1 MLTIHTA
8 SMQLL
13 TTPRPASSMR
23 SHHPDLPQRRAQP
36 PTCSIMALSPT
47 VQDNPLP
54 NSGTCAGPTPPC
66 HHSSSSAQSS
76 PPQVHSHHSATTKHP
91 CAGDAVSDTHLFSML
106 KEEPTH
112 PLAAHTGS
120 NPYFFLQ
127 KICVKSSNGRLLPL
141 NIFLPEITTNLIIS
155 MPEFTGESVRLIK
168 WMSVIYQPQMISCQL
183 KRSQTP
189 NWNVKDSA

>member
-54 NSGTCAGPTPPC
+54 NSGTCAGPTPMPSQQQLCPEQPTPGALPPLSNNQTSPC
-66 HHSSSSAQSS
+66 
-76 PPQVHSHHSATTKHP
+76 
-91 CAGDAVSDTHLFSML
+91 
-106 KEEPTH
+106 
-112 PLAAHTGS
+112 
-120 NPYFFLQ
+120 
-127 KICVKSSNGRLLPL
+127 R
-141 NIFLPEITTNLIIS
+141 
-155 MPEFTGESVRLIK
+155 
-168 WMSVIYQPQMISCQL
+168 
-183 KRSQTP
+183 
-189 NWNVKDSA
+189 